1 MSQLIVL
8 QGLPGSG
15 KSTRALAIL
24 HKNKKAIRLNKD
36 LLRELL
42 FGVKKNRKD
51 PDSLKWSGA
60 IEKQVFSIQKDLA
73 KHYLDNHYMVIIDDT
88 NLNPKTFKS
97 WEKLAQENNHTFK
110 LEKIETDVDECI
122 RRDAK
127 REDSVG
133 KEVIMWFA
141 QQYGFIEEKYDIPKE
156 GRIAIF
162 DLDGTIFNIDHRL
175 HFIKNGKKDWD
186 GFFDAMDKDTLRE
199 GVASL
204 IDTTY
209 KDHVIILV
217 TGRPATYM
225 EKTINSLKKNNV
237 RYDTLL
243 MRKVNDHRPDYII
256 KEEIL
261 NKFIPKDRV
270 DIVVDDRAQ
279 VLEMW
284 KKNGLSV
291 INVGGENNNF

>member
-1 MSQLIVL
+1 MSQLIIL

-15 KSTRALAIL
+15 KSTRALEIL
-24 HKNKKAIRLNKD
+24 QKNKNAIRLNRD

-42 FGVKKNRKD
+42 FGVKKNRND
-51 PDSLKWSGA
+51 PNSLKWSGK
-60 IEKQVFSIQKDLA
+60 IEKQVFKIQKHLA
-73 KHYLDNHYMVIIDDT
+73 KYYLDDHYMVIIDDT
-88 NLNPKTFKS
+88 NLNPKTLKS
-97 WEKLAQENNHTFK
+97 WENLAQENNHVFK
-110 LEKIETDVDECI
+110 VEKIEIDVEECI

-127 REDSVG
+127 REDFVG

-141 QQYGFIEEKYDIPKE
+141 QQYGFIEEKYEIPKE
-156 GRIAIF
+156 GRIVIF
-162 DLDGTIFNIDHRL
+162 DLDGTLFDINHRL
-175 HFIKNGKKDWD
+175 HFIKDGKKDWD

-209 KDHVIILV
+209 KDHIIILV
-217 TGRPATYM
+217 TGRPANYM

-237 RYDTLL
+237 RYNTLI
-243 MRKVNDHRPDYII
+243 MRRANDHRPDYII

-270 DIVVDDRAQ
+270 DMAVDDRRQ
-279 VLEMW
+279 CIDVW
-284 KKNGLSV
+284 RRNGLPV